1 MFRGAAEN
9 AMRAGEGL
17 FGRFGGGF
25 GGGFGGTG
33 GGRGNGN
40 GDSDD

>member
-25 GGGFGGTG
+25 GGAG

-40 GDSDD
+40 GGSDD